1 MDKLDKA
8 IYYLNNNKLNEAQR
22 LLNEILKKNSA
33 DFNALQI
40 IAIVYA
46 KKNEFKTAIEFF
58 NKALKINPNSAS
70 TYHNRGNTFREMGE
84 FDQAIID
91 VQKAL
96 SIKEESSFYNT
107 LGCIYFEINN
117 IEDAKI
123 NFNISIKL
131 NDKNFEAL
139 TNLGKLFFQNQDFAS
154 AESLFLK
161 SLLLNKNDPKIY
173 NDIGVIH
180 LVKKEFK
187 KADNILNIG
196 IDLFPN
202 DFLINLTL
210 GNLYSTESFEKF
222 NFEKAYNFY
231 QKAISIKKN
240 DPLTYLNLGL
250 LFKIIGDHKNAIINF
265 KKTVHLQTTD
275 RSKNFFVKKIN
286 NPVIELIDS
295 KLKMFDW
302 NELNEDLIDINLNYK
317 KNLNFNPFM
326 SLYIIDSA
334 LAQKNIAEYYQKENT
349 FSLQYFNKKHNLL
362 IRNKINIGYFSGD
375 FGNHAVTHLIFG
387 LLRNHNKNKFNINIF
402 SLKKKEDEFTKEIFQ
417 LVKNFND
424 VSNLSDNEIINL
436 AKKMEIHIAVDLS
449 GFTKYCRPNLFK
461 SRMAPIQVSY
471 LGYPGTTGMN
481 EIDYLIAD
489 KTLIGPQ
496 DQIYYTEKIAYVK
509 DSYQINDD
517 QKKLSEYKFSK
528 KQLNIPEDHFVFN
541 SFNQIHKI
549 QPNIFQ
555 CWMRILKTI
564 KRSVLWLLTDDKEII
579 ERIKKSAEQQG
590 VDPNRIIFANQM
602 KHLDHLARIQI
613 ADLLLDTFPYGS
625 HTTASDALTM
635 GVPVVTIYGD
645 TFASRVAS
653 SLLKAANL
661 PELITFNIKEYEDLI
676 IKIAN
681 DATLLK
687 KYKNKLKNK
696 SLLPLFNSK
705 KTTIEIERLFEIM
718 IENFNS
724 NKLNQNIYL

>member
-1 MDKLDKA
+1 MNKLDKA
-8 IYYLNNNKLNEAQR
+8 IFYLNNNKLNEAQR
-22 LLNEILKKNSA
+22 LLNEIIKKNSS

-40 IAIVYA
+40 VAIVHA
-46 KKNEFKTAIEFF
+46 KKKEFKTAIEYF

-70 TYHNRGNTFREMGE
+70 TYHNRGNTFREMRE

-91 VQKAL
+91 IKKAL

-107 LGCIYFEINN
+107 LGCIYFETNN
-117 IEDAKI
+117 IEDAKV
-123 NFNISIKL
+123 NFNTSIKL
-131 NDKNFEAL
+131 NNKNFEAL
-139 TNLGKLFFQNQDFAS
+139 INLGKLFLQNQDLDN
-154 AESLFLK
+154 AENLFLK
-161 SLLLNKNDPKIY
+161 SLALNKNDQKIY
-173 NDIGVIH
+173 NDIAVIY
-180 LVKKEFK
+180 LLKKEFK
-187 KADNILNIG
+187 KAENILNIG
-196 IDLFPN
+196 INLFPN
-202 DFLINLTL
+202 DFLINLTI
-210 GNLYSTESFEKF
+210 GNLYSAESFEKF

-231 QKAISIKKN
+231 QKAISIKKY
-240 DPLTYLNLGL
+240 DPLTYRNLGL

-265 KKTVHLQTTD
+265 KKAIQLQTTD
-275 RSKNFFVKKIN
+275 KIKNFFVKKIN
-286 NPVIELIDS
+286 NPIIELIDS
-295 KLKMFDW
+295 KLKTFDW
-302 NELNEDLIDINLNYK
+302 HELNENLLDININYRK
-317 KNLNFNPFM
+317 SLNFNPFM

-334 LAQKNIAEYYQKENT
+334 LAQKEIAEYYQKENV
-349 FSLQYFNKKHNLL
+349 FSLQGFYKTQNLL
-362 IRNKINIGYFSGD
+362 IKDKINIGYFSGD

-387 LLRNHNKNKFNINIF
+387 LLRNHNESRFNINLF
-402 SLKKKEDEFTKEIFQ
+402 SLKKKDDEFAKEIQ
-417 LVKNFND
+417 HLVKNFKD

-436 AKKMEIHIAVDLS
+436 TKKMDIHIAVDLS

-461 SRMAPIQVSY
+461 SRIAPIQVSY

-489 KTLIGPQ
+489 ETLIPQ
-496 DQIYYTEKIAYVK
+496 SDQIYYTEKIAYVK

-541 SFNQIHKI
+541 CFNQIHKI

-564 KRSVLWLLTDDKEII
+564 KKSVLWLLVDDKEII
-579 ERIKKSAEQQG
+579 DRIKKSAEQQG

-625 HTTASDALTM
+625 HTTASDALAM

-645 TFASRVAS
+645 TFAGRVAS

-676 IKIAN
+676 IKIAS
-681 DATLLK
+681 DETLLK
-687 KYKNKLKNK
+687 KYKNKLENK
-696 SLLPLFNSK
+696 SLLPLFSSK
-705 KTTIEIERLFEIM
+705 KTTVEIERLFEIM
-718 IENFNS
+718 IENYNS

>member
-579 ERIKKSAEQQG
+579 ERIKKSAEEQG

>member
-265 KKTVHLQTTD
+265 KKTVHLQTTE

-676 IKIAN
+676 IKIAS
-681 DATLLK
+681 DEMLLK
-687 KYKNKLKNK
+687 KYKNKLENK

-705 KTTIEIERLFEIM
+705 KTTAEIERLFEIM
-718 IENFNS
+718 IENYNS
-724 NKLNQNIYL
+724 NNN

>member
-210 GNLYSTESFEKF
+210 GNLYSTENFEKF

>member
-40 IAIVYA
+40 VAIVYA
-46 KKNEFKTAIEFF
+46 KKKEFKTAIEFF

-84 FDQAIID
+84 FDQAIVDI
-91 VQKAL
+91 QKAL

-231 QKAISIKKN
+231 QKAISIKKD

-250 LFKIIGDHKNAIINF
+250 LFKIIGDHKNAIINL
-265 KKTVHLQTTD
+265 KKTIHLQTTD

-295 KLKMFDW
+295 KLKTFDW

-326 SLYIIDSA
+326 SLYIIDSP

-362 IRNKINIGYFSGD
+362 IKNKINIGYFSGD

-387 LLRNHNKNKFNINIF
+387 LLKNHNKNKFNINIF
-402 SLKKKEDEFTKEIFQ
+402 SLKKKEDEFTKEVFQ

-461 SRMAPIQVSY
+461 SRIATIQVSY

-481 EIDYLIAD
+481 EMDYLIAD
-489 KTLIGPQ
+489 ETLIRPQ

-564 KRSVLWLLTDDKEII
+564 KRSILWLLADDKEII
-579 ERIKKSAEQQG
+579 DRIKKLAEQQG
-590 VDPNRIIFANQM
+590 VDPNRIIFASQM

-613 ADLLLDTFPYGS
+613 TDLLLDTFPYGS

-653 SLLKAANL
+653 SLLKAVNL

-676 IKIAN
+676 IKIAD

-687 KYKNKLKNK
+687 KFKNKLKNK

-718 IENFNS
+718 IENYNS
-724 NKLNQNIYL
+724 NKLNQNIHL